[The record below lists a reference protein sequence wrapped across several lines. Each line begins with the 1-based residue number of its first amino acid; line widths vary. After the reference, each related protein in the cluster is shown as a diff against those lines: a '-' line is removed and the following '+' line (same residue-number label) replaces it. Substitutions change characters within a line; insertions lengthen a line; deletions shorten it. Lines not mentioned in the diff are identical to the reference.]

1 MCRMMIYK
9 SRLEQSILLSDLI
22 VKPNHSI
29 IRQSYNCQ
37 ERFHDTGLP
46 PQLNADG
53 FGIGWYAESM
63 YRVKESADVIS
74 PKTKR
79 RKRNESSG
87 SVVIERNTQ
96 YETPCVFTS
105 VTPAWNNR
113 NLVQLADKV
122 SSPLFFAHVRAAS
135 IGSPTTEANCHP
147 FTFDKVRIESRTT
160 IYTKC

>member
-79 RKRNESSG
+79 RREM
-87 SVVIERNTQ
+87 
-96 YETPCVFTS
+96 
-105 VTPAWNNR
+105 
-113 NLVQLADKV
+113 NLVDLSLLKEIRNMK
-122 SSPLFFAHVRAAS
+122 PHVCLQAS
-135 IGSPTTEANCHP
+135 RQPGTIG
-147 FTFDKVRIESRTT
+147 I
-160 IYTKC
+160 